1 MLGQVS
7 KKFNN
12 AVVWSSLKPRTEM
25 HQADVRFA
33 QMSQAQEEW
42 FREDSGPQHGGIIY
56 KSKLKN
62 RIWRKKY
69 EIIINREKFNQ
80 VPED

>member
-1 MLGQVS
+1 
-7 KKFNN
+7 
-12 AVVWSSLKPRTEM
+12 M

-62 RIWRKKY
+62 RI
-69 EIIINREKFNQ
+69 
-80 VPED
+80 